1 MYDKVKTLW
10 KLIISEANR
19 MNSSNDCVVN
29 DNYEMFL
36 DILLTEYQNIKH
48 SYMHSN
54 VEFLDRHKIAA
65 VIIYAIVETKVLKPK
80 VNYINN
86 VYIGNY
92 KLAISAG
99 LSYMQY
105 ELNHELIRQDMKPI
119 DQFIFPDTIN
129 GNKSYLEYLVNLLYL
144 TEKENELSLLYL
156 LYLANIFFL
165 IEQYT
170 LCMNY

>member
-1 MYDKVKTLW
+1 MFILTAPRAAALRRTLTTG
-10 KLIISEANR
+10 AQA
-19 MNSSNDCVVN
+19 MNPRIRIRYTENAR
-29 DNYEMFL
+29 
-36 DILLTEYQNIKH
+36 LTEYQNIKH